1 MLQFIAM
8 LTMLVDHLGVVFFPK
23 AEILRIIGRIAFPLY
38 SWFLVQGYYKTSNRK
53 KYVWRLF
60 LIALLAQIPFTL
72 ALQSWEL
79 NVIFTLLLA
88 FLTLYV
94 LDLHIE
100 EIFKTG
106 LIIFISMIS
115 LVVPMD
121 YGLYGILLII
131 IFRYSD
137 RKRMVTYHM
146 LLNTMYLI
154 VYGVGYWIQLFSIIG
169 TFIIVYRNAFISLP
183 SNRWLYRSFY
193 PGHLAILY
201 LISLLLQR

>member
-1 MLQFIAM
+1 M
-8 LTMLVDHLGVVFFPK
+8 
-23 AEILRIIGRIAFPLY
+23 
-38 SWFLVQGYYKTSNRK
+38 
-53 KYVWRLF
+53 
-60 LIALLAQIPFTL
+60 
-72 ALQSWEL
+72 
-79 NVIFTLLLA
+79 
-88 FLTLYV
+88 
-94 LDLHIE
+94 E

-137 RKRMVTYHM
+137 GKRMVAYHM
-146 LLNTMYLI
+146 LLNSIYLI

-183 SNRWLYRSFY
+183 MNKWLYRSFY
-193 PGHLAILY
+193 PAHLATLY
-201 LISLLLQR
+201 LVSLWFQH